1 MFSKN
6 KKTEGLDH
14 EQRLQYEYARKRI
27 VQKKRLMQHFI
38 IFLAGSVL
46 LIIINP
52 VLGIGDEFFIKD
64 WFVWAILI
72 WAFLFLIHLF
82 NVFVMNK
89 FMGKE
94 WEDEQLERLKAR
106 QSKRIAE
113 LQKEVDGD
121 LLKQQQELKKN
132 EPLNPLPPENK

>member
-64 WFVWAILI
+64 WFIWAILI

-82 NVFVMNK
+82 NVFMMNK
-89 FMGKE
+89 F
-94 WEDEQLERLKAR
+94 
-106 QSKRIAE
+106 I
-113 LQKEVDGD
+113 
-121 LLKQQQELKKN
+121 
-132 EPLNPLPPENK
+132 